1 MFFNDEKDYIMRIIK
16 EMTKMLG
23 ALMLGKENSK
33 SSIEVFEES
42 RVEITR
48 TKPNKYED
56 MVDAGQIN
64 EAENLLVKE
73 LDFGN
78 MEEVFSAVLFYKYI
92 SEKDDEFLKAHDYT
106 KEEAL
111 DGIRWLA
118 EKTGYGSVCKLYLG
132 E

>member
-23 ALMLGKENSK
+23 SLMLGKENSR
-33 SSIEVFEES
+33 SSIEVFEEN
-42 RVEITR
+42 RIEVTR
-48 TKPNKYED
+48 TKPNKFEE

-64 EAENLLVKE
+64 EAENLLVEE
-73 LDFGN
+73 LDMSN

-111 DGIRWLA
+111 DGIKWLA
-118 EKTGYGSVCKLYLG
+118 NETGYGYVCELYMD